1 MEYERPTPENVINSM
16 NLVLKKEYDARIRI
30 KFFLSI
36 LRAVEEEPEM
46 FKLMIIEKIDKLV
59 NDL

>member
-16 NLVLKKEYDARIRI
+16 NLVLKKEYDARVRI